1 MTLKEAIKVNKGKN
15 IRVGAATAFIYINKC
30 TRATPNTLE
39 RLSLK
44 EYERLKDLIDT
55 NISHKQDFNNI
66 WDKIT
71 RYRLNKIIL
80 HRKIDKILDCIAA
93 ELKDTERD
101 KKKDYENTKKNIKE
115 YTERYKNFIPYLD
128 REVIKMYQS
137 DITDDTIIIIQGLEI
152 GESWDE
158 EEYKSKKGANR

>member
-1 MTLKEAIKVNKGKN
+1 MTLREAIKVNKGKN

-30 TRATPNTLE
+30 TKSTPNTLE
-39 RLSLK
+39 RLSIK
-44 EYERLKDLIDT
+44 ECERLKDLIDT
-55 NISHKQDFNNI
+55 NIAHKQDFNII

-80 HRKIDKILDCIAA
+80 HRKIDKILDCIAT
-93 ELKDTERD
+93 ELKDTERE

-137 DITDDTIIIIQGLEI
+137 DINNDVIIIIQGVES

-158 EEYKSKKGANR
+158 QEYKRIKGANK

>member
-1 MTLKEAIKVNKGKN
+1 MTLREAIKVNQGNKVR
-15 IRVGAATAFIYINKC
+15 IGAATGFIYINKC
-30 TRATPNTLE
+30 TRSTPNTLE

-80 HRKIDKILDCIAA
+80 HRKIDKILDCIAE

-115 YTERYKNFIPYLD
+115 YTERYKNFVPYLD

-137 DITDDTIIIIQGLEI
+137 DINNDVIIIIQGLET

-158 EEYKSKKGANR
+158 QEYKRKKGANK